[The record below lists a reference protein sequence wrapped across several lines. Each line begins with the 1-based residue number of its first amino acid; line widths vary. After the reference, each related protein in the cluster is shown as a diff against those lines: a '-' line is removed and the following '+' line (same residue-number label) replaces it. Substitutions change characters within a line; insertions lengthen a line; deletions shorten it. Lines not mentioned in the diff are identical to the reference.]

1 MIKFVTR
8 ALCFYVTLSLLY
20 NLVLV
25 FSVFLVV
32 TMSRL
37 VGCGARNAHG
47 NYFVTNGI

>member
-8 ALCFYVTLSLLY
+8 ALCFYVILSLLY
-20 NLVLV
+20 SVILVRP
-25 FSVFLVV
+25 VFLVV

-37 VGCGARNAHG
+37 VGCSARNAQG